1 MSISEKRHL
10 LILLLVLV
18 VMVCMLDVSIEN
30 FFEHDDAEEHDI
42 FMLES
47 LMFFVELMGNEH
59 IDDDDDDDDVA
70 EEDDS
75 ENNE

>member
-30 FFEHDDAEEHDI
+30 FFEHDDVEEHDI

-47 LMFFVELMGNEH
+47 LMFFVELMGNEQ
-59 IDDDDDDDDVA
+59 IDDDDDDVA
-70 EEDDS
+70 EEEDS

>member
-1 MSISEKRHL
+1 
-10 LILLLVLV
+10 
-18 VMVCMLDVSIEN
+18 MLDVSIEN
-30 FFEHDDAEEHDI
+30 FFEHDDVEEHDI

-47 LMFFVELMGNEH
+47 LMFFVELMGNEQ
-59 IDDDDDDDDVA
+59 IDDDDVA